1 MYIKRAMED
10 VLLQANETFKTV
22 LLTGARQTGKS
33 TVLNAVFPD
42 RRSITFDDAYLEEQ
56 ARKNPD
62 MFLQL
67 NPPPITMDEVQYVPE
82 LFRQIKIVCD
92 QSQEHGL
99 FALSGSQPL
108 QLMERASDSLS
119 GRVCILEMLGL
130 SLREIQGDS
139 FSAPFLPTIDYIMSR
154 KDTAKKPDNIWEI
167 IHSGTVSELRTE
179 LAGLLWELCENLSG
193 TGCPQPFCCA

>member
-10 VLLQANETFKTV
+10 VLLWANKTFKAV

-33 TVLNAVFPD
+33 TVLNTLFAD
-42 RRSITFDDAYLEEQ
+42 RRSITFDDSYLEEQ
-56 ARKNPD
+56 ARKNPE

-82 LFRQIKIVCD
+82 LFRQIKMVCD

-108 QLMERASDSLS
+108 QLMERASESLS

-130 SLREIQGDS
+130 MRS
-139 FSAPFLPTIDYIMSR
+139 M
-154 KDTAKKPDNIWEI
+154 K
-167 IHSGTVSELRTE
+167 VS
-179 LAGLLWELCENLSG
+179 
-193 TGCPQPFCCA
+193 